1 MFGEISLKFK
11 PKMKSRIKEIREEL
25 NHMSQLELAD
35 RVGVSRQTIYFLE
48 KGNYNPSLTLSFK
61 ISEILQKPLNAIF
74 YQEPIIRDIIGHKEL
89 NELEKIARN
98 ANIPLER
105 LLKLK
110 TIDDDKLLD
119 LFKRYELEDIA
130 KNLGESFENLFEE

>member
-1 MFGEISLKFK
+1 
-11 PKMKSRIKEIREEL
+11 
-25 NHMSQLELAD
+25 MSQLELAD

-89 NELEKIARN
+89 NELEKIAKN
-98 ANIPLER
+98 ANISLER

-110 TIDDDKLLD
+110 TIDDDKLSD
-119 LFKRYELEDIA
+119 LFKKKELEVIA

>member
-1 MFGEISLKFK
+1 
-11 PKMKSRIKEIREEL
+11 
-25 NHMSQLELAD
+25 MSQLELAD

-61 ISEILQKPLNAIF
+61 ISEVLQKPLNEIF

-89 NELEKIARN
+89 NELEKIAEN
-98 ANIPLER
+98 VNISLER

-110 TIDDDKLLD
+110 NVDDNTLSD
-119 LFKRYELEDIA
+119 LFKRNELENIA
-130 KNLGESFENLFEE
+130 KNLGETFENLFEE

>member
-1 MFGEISLKFK
+1 MKFK
-11 PKMKSRIKEIREEL
+11 TKIKSRIKEIREEL
-25 NHMSQLELAD
+25 EHMSQLELAD

-61 ISEILQKPLNAIF
+61 ISEVLQKPLNEIF

-89 NELEKIARN
+89 NELEKIAEN
-98 ANIPLER
+98 VNISLER

-110 TIDDDKLLD
+110 NVDDNTLSD
-119 LFKRYELEDIA
+119 LFKRNELENIA
-130 KNLGESFENLFEE
+130 KNLGETFENLFEE

>member
-1 MFGEISLKFK
+1 
-11 PKMKSRIKEIREEL
+11 
-25 NHMSQLELAD
+25 MSQLELAD

-61 ISEILQKPLNAIF
+61 ISEILQKPLNEIF

-89 NELEKIARN
+89 NELEKIAEN
-98 ANIPLER
+98 ANISLER

-110 TIDDDKLLD
+110 TIDDDNLLD
-119 LFKRYELEDIA
+119 LFKRNELEDIA